1 MVFRLGS
8 LHTFPL
14 ALQKQAQD
22 PMIPIYLQDIFNFY
36 TADWTMLQRDNRE
49 YSRYPRFK
57 RGEASRFEKK
67 TIAPQKFEVDLS
79 GEANFI
85 LHSEFLDLFFGFI
98 FLSWCADDSRPALN
112 SVFKEGDSNE
122 LQKSEADPRNH
133 EFLKPKSGAP
143 DRVPNP
149 ISS

>member
-36 TADWTMLQRDNRE
+36 TADWTMLQRDNKE

-79 GEANFI
+79 GEADFI
-85 LHSEFLDLFFGFI
+85 LHSEFLDLFCIHFFFFLFLLFSSS
-98 FLSWCADDSRPALN
+98 FLS
-112 SVFKEGDSNE
+112 
-122 LQKSEADPRNH
+122 
-133 EFLKPKSGAP
+133 FLFFLGVQTTPVL
-143 DRVPNP
+143 R
-149 ISS
+149 